1 MPNLVA
7 HAGKRAGRVTSVG
20 TAAIDR
26 FLLPVSY
33 QDYPDAL
40 LPAALRDANSL
51 GLPRTVN
58 DVGRESERRRSRL
71 REPVGHP
78 AGCAG

>member
-1 MPNLVA
+1 MA
-7 HAGKRAGRVTSVG
+7 VTPAQLRGGPYPATPAVSHTSAR

-26 FLLPVSY
+26 FLRPVSY

-51 GLPRTVN
+51 GLPRTVD
-58 DVGRESERRRSRL
+58 DVGNRNVAE
-71 REPVGHP
+71 
-78 AGCAG
+78 AD